1 MWGGRNREGKC
12 CIPLISPP
20 ALCTKTKVAKEGGGR
35 ICAGHYGKQIVAAS
49 NHTSGHVHVESTLN
63 YIADVTSR
71 KYM

>member
-1 MWGGRNREGKC
+1 MGGRNRERKC
-12 CIPLISPP
+12 RIPLISPP

-35 ICAGHYGKQIVAAS
+35 ICGTLGKQIVAAS
-49 NHTSGHVHVESTLN
+49 NHTSGHVHVDSTLN